1 MSPASRQI
9 SSRSS
14 SRSRDSTNCR
24 CRNTPNLQDYYIPT
38 ELTSKDYPNLL
49 QPGETVDTIAV
60 PQVLAVYNWPPETD
74 RYRRARFVEYFFK
87 RFDQFKQPPFHPK
100 WNEVNLASQL
110 RSWTRFQAAEE
121 LLAATRLPASDNLT
135 KQQFDEWVKNSGRQ
149 LNDDETKQLFEEFH
163 NWIKQRKNPPGE

>member
-1 MSPASRQI
+1 
-9 SSRSS
+9 
-14 SRSRDSTNCR
+14 
-24 CRNTPNLQDYYIPT
+24 
-38 ELTSKDYPNLL
+38 
-49 QPGETVDTIAV
+49 
-60 PQVLAVYNWPPETD
+60 
-74 RYRRARFVEYFFK
+74 VEYFFK

-110 RSWTRFQAAEE
+110 RGWTRFQAAEE